1 MKQLLDIT
9 IIGGGPAGLYAA
21 FYAGLRGLKVRII
34 DQNNTLGGK
43 LNLFPEKIVWDA
55 GGIPPQPAAEIM
67 QNLIKQGTT
76 FNPEIIL
83 NTVVTDIKKE
93 NDFHFIVETNDKS
106 YHSKTVIVAVGS
118 GIIKPIKLDIEGADR
133 YEVNNLHYVVPS
145 LKRFKDKRVLISGGG
160 NAAVDWAH
168 DIAPIAKSV
177 HIICRKEDF
186 KGHEETVRQLD
197 ELGVIKITNQTIHSL
212 IAEEDEIKQV
222 EIIQNTD
229 DTIQILDVDDVIIN
243 HGFHM
248 DCELLNDSSVQFERV
263 DDFYIKGNA
272 NTSTNTPGI
281 YAIGDILKH
290 DAKVNLIIGCFHDAA
305 TSINQIKMY
314 LDPDAPS
321 YGIVSSHNPIFEEE
335 NEKIKKKLFES

>member
-1 MKQLLDIT
+1 MNNILDIT

-34 DQNNTLGGK
+34 DQNDTLGGK

-67 QNLIKQGTT
+67 KNLIQQGTT
-76 FNPEIIL
+76 FNPDVLL

-93 NDFHFIVETNDKS
+93 NDTHFIVETNQGE

-133 YEVNNLHYVVPS
+133 YEVNNLHYVVPT

-177 HIICRKEDF
+177 NIICRKEDF

-197 ELGVIKITNQTIHSL
+197 DLGVTKITNQTIHAL

-222 EIIQNTD
+222 EIIHNTE
-229 DTIQILDVDDVIIN
+229 DTISTLDVDDVIIN

-248 DCELLNDSSVQFERV
+248 DCDLLNESTVQFERV

-314 LDPDAPS
+314 LDPKAPS

-335 NEKIKKKLFES
+335 NEKIKKKLFED

>member
-1 MKQLLDIT
+1 MSNLLDIT

-34 DQNNTLGGK
+34 DQNDTLGGK

-55 GGIPPQPAAEIM
+55 GGIPPQPASEIM
-67 QNLIKQGTT
+67 KNLIQQGTT
-76 FNPEIIL
+76 FNPEVIL

-93 NDFHFIVETNDKS
+93 NDYHFIVETDQAS

-118 GIIKPIKLDIEGADR
+118 GIIKPIKLDIDGAER

-145 LKRFKDKRVLISGGG
+145 LKRFVDKRVLISGGG

-168 DIAPIAKSV
+168 DIAPYAKSV

-197 ELGVIKITNQTIHSL
+197 DLGVTKITNQTIHSL
-212 IAEEDEIKQV
+212 IAENDEIKQV
-222 EIIQNTD
+222 EIIHNTD
-229 DTIQILDVDDVIIN
+229 NTISTLEVDDVIIN

-248 DCELLNDSSVQFERV
+248 DCELLNESSVQFERV
-263 DDFYIKGNA
+263 DDFYIKGQA
-272 NTSTNTPGI
+272 DTSTNTRGI

-314 LDPDAPS
+314 LDPKAAS
-321 YGIVSSHNPIFEEE
+321 HGIVSSHNPIFEAE
-335 NEKIKKKLFES
+335 NEKIKQRLFYN